1 MVRRNIPRSTREY
14 YHVEYKMRI
23 ILDGLIMTYEFVIPR
38 SGSFDIFLGP
48 PIVVRKSLPVAGVF
62 QLHGYQSTLD

>member
-1 MVRRNIPRSTREY
+1 
-14 YHVEYKMRI
+14 MRI